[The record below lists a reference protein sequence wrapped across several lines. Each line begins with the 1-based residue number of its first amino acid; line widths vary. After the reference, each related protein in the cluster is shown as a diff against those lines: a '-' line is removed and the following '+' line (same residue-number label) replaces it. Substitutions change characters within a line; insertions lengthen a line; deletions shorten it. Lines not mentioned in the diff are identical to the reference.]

1 MAILARH
8 SAKPL
13 ESEMI
18 ENVNQFIGTVAE
30 TELAKAARRSARTIW
45 NAHRA
50 AFETTRV
57 ETGKVLTLAIGEG
70 RKLAARV
77 KTPGAA
83 KTPVAR
89 KSSRRRSTRRAA

>member
-1 MAILARH
+1 
-8 SAKPL
+8 
-13 ESEMI
+13 MI

-77 KTPGAA
+77 KSPVAA
-83 KTPVAR
+83 KAPVAR
-89 KSSRRRSTRRAA
+89 KTTRRSTRRAA

>member
-18 ENVNQFIGTVAE
+18 ENVSQFIGTVAE

-45 NAHRA
+45 NVHRA

-70 RKLAARV
+70 RKLAAGV
-77 KTPGAA
+77 KTPVSAKAA
-83 KTPVAR
+83 VVR
-89 KSSRRRSTRRAA
+89 KATRRTRRAA

>member
-1 MAILARH
+1 
-8 SAKPL
+8 
-13 ESEMI
+13 MI

-77 KTPGAA
+77 KTPVAA

>member
-1 MAILARH
+1 
-8 SAKPL
+8 
-13 ESEMI
+13 MI
-18 ENVNQFIGTVAE
+18 DNVNQFLGTVAG

-77 KTPGAA
+77 A
-83 KTPVAR
+83 KAPVAR
-89 KSSRRRSTRRAA
+89 KSTRRSTRRAA